1 MEDALSAVVAPSP
14 RGVAV
19 GDIERELRRLW
30 AEAATARGETATTR
44 ALMANVVVFCRS
56 DDECAQASRDLGALV
71 RRHPSRV
78 VLLVSDP
85 SSAARQ
91 IEASVAL
98 ISVGGRARAE
108 QIVLRVGGAGAYLL
122 VPTVRE
128 VLLGDI
134 PTALWWATPD
144 APPLAGELFGGLEA
158 LADQVIYDSFG
169 WPDPLRQ
176 LVVVARWIGGGAS
189 VAADLAWRR
198 PRLWRRVIAETL
210 DQALAPGAFEA
221 ISEVRIEHGPHT
233 LSQSWLLVGW
243 LAFRLGWQPRGGRV
257 APGPEVTWSFERR
270 NGQSRVHIRR
280 LADGESEIRLIEIAT
295 HDPSAEVREEGGRAV
310 TAAASTGRP
319 VTFRFTHDGPGRA
332 AIAAV
337 GLNDNVQS
345 LSMPVLGRGDLVGLQ
360 LPEAA
365 RDRLFESS
373 VGLAR
378 SMAEAVL

>member
-1 MEDALSAVVAPSP
+1 VEDALSAVVAPSP

-295 HDPSAEVREEGGRAV
+295 HVS
-310 TAAASTGRP
+310 GRP